1 MPKRCPA
8 ELSALCSHPRLL
20 QRLLPCANT
29 VASMQQADLTTL
41 SFWMALFLDGTL
53 NAEAMHCRAVGLVQ
67 PSRLLQRLLPCT
79 NTVASMQQ
87 ADFDNAL
94 HCLCRPTEL
103 SALCSYPRLLQRL
116 LPRANTVASMQQADL
131 TTLSFWMA
139 LSMPRRCPAELSAL
153 CSHPRLLQTTFS
165 EPAALIKS

>member
-94 HCLCRPTEL
+94 HCLCRGDALLSCLPCAAIRGCCGDFCRDFCLVQTVASMQQADFDNSLYSLCRPTEL
-103 SALCSYPRLLQRL
+103 SALCSYRGCCRDFCLVQ
-116 LPRANTVASMQQADL
+116 
-131 TTLSFWMA
+131 TL
-139 LSMPRRCPAELSAL
+139 
-153 CSHPRLLQTTFS
+153 
-165 EPAALIKS
+165 